1 MYNGSIVS
9 DAPTTDTGAP
19 QGDGTHIRTF
29 AMDVAALTGK
39 PLPKNV
45 PNVPAPQSAPPKV
58 APVVAKEPVQVVPP
72 PAPAPSRDE
81 ILARL
86 REKALATPSV
96 PERAPSGIPA
106 VLKPI
111 PPARPTPLHTYTSDF
126 AEHAKQQGATP
137 LSVLAAEQDAARM
150 GAPEALTVKKKSAWL
165 PIVAGA
171 LLILAGAASVYFA
184 YYFITHRPG
193 VPIETFVPSLIFADD
208 HVRIEGVGSEL
219 QERLADLS
227 ALELREGGVAIAYL
241 TYASTTP
248 EGRTLEEPAAG
259 GALVRALG
267 LTAPDI
273 LLRNT
278 EPASTV
284 GVVKASGETR
294 PFLILRVAS
303 FERTFAGMLVWEK
316 TMADDLRV
324 FYPPYEALAP
334 VQVATTTA
342 ATTTPPAPAP
352 LLEFTDYTIAN
363 HDVRTLKDASGRTIL
378 LYGYRDKETL
388 IIARNEAAFE
398 ELVSRLSATRAQ

>member
-1 MYNGSIVS
+1 M
-9 DAPTTDTGAP
+9 P
-19 QGDGTHIRTF
+19 
-29 AMDVAALTGK
+29 
-39 PLPKNV
+39 
-45 PNVPAPQSAPPKV
+45 PA
-58 APVVAKEPVQVVPP
+58 
-72 PAPAPSRDE
+72 APAPSRDE

-86 REKALATPSV
+86 REKALATPTV
-96 PERAPSGIPA
+96 PQTAPSGIPA
-106 VLKPI
+106 VSKVV
-111 PPARPTPLHTYTSDF
+111 PPARPAPLHTYTSDF

-137 LSVLAAEQDAARM
+137 LSVLAAEQDAQRS

-193 VPIETFVPSLIFADD
+193 VPIETFVPSLIFADE
-208 HVRIEGVGSEL
+208 HVHIEGVGNEL

-227 ALELREGGVAIAYL
+227 SLELREGGVAIAYL

-248 EGRTLEEPAAG
+248 EGKAIEEPAAG

-267 LTAPDI
+267 LAAPDI

-284 GVVKASGETR
+284 GVVRALGETR

-316 TMADDLRV
+316 TMEEDLKL
-324 FYPPYEALAP
+324 FYPPYETPAP
-334 VQVATTTA
+334 VQVATTTL
-342 ATTTPPAPAP
+342 ATTTPQSPPP
-352 LLEFTDYTIAN
+352 PKEFTDYTIAN
-363 HDVRTLKDASGRTIL
+363 HDVRILKDAAGKTIL

-398 ELVSRLSATRAQ
+398 ELVTRLSATRAQ